1 MNVPPTRMTAQIADQ
16 VRHRGVEYK
25 LAGVSG
31 AGLFNPA
38 DHGLE
43 PVAMSTACWRGYYCV
58 YEVEDGHLRL
68 AALHIR
74 LDTQA
79 EQRALDGEPLL
90 GVVPEPQYLAGGSG
104 DSAYRYLESL
114 RVAPP
119 SFAVP
124 YTGGLLLGDEFI
136 RDLYVHMGFHP
147 AWKYRRVL
155 ELIFDRGALVRETDH
170 SAAAEAFRRT
180 LEQRDPRSEPTSR
193 EDIAAWIERTFSL
206 DYSAGHPF

>member
-1 MNVPPTRMTAQIADQ
+1 MTAQIADR

-38 DHGLE
+38 EQGLT
-43 PVAMSTACWRGYYCV
+43 PVAMSTICWRGYYCI
-58 YEVEDGHLRL
+58 YEVEEGHLRL

-74 LDTQA
+74 LEKQS

-90 GVVPEPQYLAGGSG
+90 GVVPEPQYLTAGSG
-104 DSAYRYLESL
+104 ESARRILESL

-119 SFAVP
+119 SFVLP
-124 YTGGLLLGDEFI
+124 YTGGLLLGDELI
-136 RDLYVHMGFHP
+136 WDLYVHMGFHP

-155 ELIFDRGALVRETDH
+155 ELIFERGALVRETDH
-170 SAAAEAFRRT
+170 SAAAEAFRST
-180 LEQRDPRSEPTSR
+180 LEQRDPRSESTSR
-193 EDIAAWIERTFSL
+193 EDLAAWIERTFSL
-206 DYSAGHPF
+206 DYSAERPF